1 MSEVCQGETN
11 GLAGIAVDLSLLE
24 LLRSTS
30 PIVLDEAVS
39 WRLSLSLSLSP
50 SLGIEHGIQFV
61 YKMSRRGGMSGN
73 IRALRGYVRIV
84 KNIT

>member
-1 MSEVCQGETN
+1 MGEVCQGETN
-11 GLAGIAVDLSLLE
+11 GLAGVAVDLSLLE
-24 LLRSTS
+24 LLRS